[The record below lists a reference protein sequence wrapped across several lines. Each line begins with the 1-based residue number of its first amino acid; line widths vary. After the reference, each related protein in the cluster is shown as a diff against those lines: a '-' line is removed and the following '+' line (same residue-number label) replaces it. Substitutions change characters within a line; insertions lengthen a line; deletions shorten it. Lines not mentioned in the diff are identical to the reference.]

1 MARTLPSQ
9 PEVNIGL
16 VGHVDH
22 GKTTL
27 TQALSGVWTDT
38 HSEERRRGISIKL
51 GYADT
56 AFYKTDSGQYYA
68 TGRRPE
74 GGKDVDSELQRVV
87 SFVDAPGHETLMAI
101 MITGASIMDGAMLMV
116 AANETCPQP
125 QTREHLM
132 ALEIAGIKNIVIVQ
146 NKIDLVTKDRAM
158 ESYKEINE
166 FLKGTIA
173 QNAPII
179 PVSAHHDVNLDV
191 LIEAI
196 EQTIPTPNRQ
206 DDERAVMHI
215 ARSFDVNRPGT
226 RPAKL
231 TGGVI
236 GGSIVEGAFKE
247 GDEIIIG
254 PGRKIEQGN
263 KTRWEPIET
272 TITSMQ
278 GGVLAGI
285 SRVLAGEPFFLNSFK
300 NIANDGREGYIA
312 LAGRRE
318 GDKIIVLDLERFGGE
333 ILCARDSYL
342 CSKGQVSIDAATTFT
357 RGQMG
362 LRLFLSNQNT
372 IFMQKLS
379 GTGLACISGNGTVI
393 RQDLEEGQEM
403 VVDARAVCAFSKT
416 IGYQLRLMSSP
427 LAALFGGEGLFFARL
442 SGPGTFYLQSL
453 PAARQDG
460 GLRDEGEVAV

>member
-56 AFYKTDSGQYYA
+56 AFYKTESGQYYA

-146 NKIDLVTKDRAM
+146 NKIDLVTKERAM
-158 ESYKEINE
+158 ESYKEIKD
-166 FLKGTIA
+166 FLEGTIA
-173 QNAPII
+173 HNAPVI
-179 PVSAHHDVNLDV
+179 PVSAHHDVNLDI

-196 EQTIPTPNRQ
+196 EQTIPTPDRQ
-206 DDERAVMHI
+206 EDERAVMHI

-236 GGSIVEGAFKE
+236 GGSIVEGAFRE

-278 GGVLAGI
+278 GGGGKRDVMMAGGLCGLGTLLDPSITTADNLSGQVLAKK
-285 SRVLAGEPFFLNSFK
+285 GELPTIRTECA
-300 NIANDGREGYIA
+300 IAVELMAAMVSGDGEGA
-312 LAGRRE
+312 
-318 GDKIIVLDLERFGGE
+318 DKIYPLRNNEMLMVNVATSTSVGVV
-333 ILCARDSYL
+333 
-342 CSKGQVSIDAATTFT
+342 KGAEKGKATLH
-357 RGQMG
+357 
-362 LRLFLSNQNT
+362 LRLP
-372 IFMQKLS
+372 IC
-379 GTGLACISGNGTVI
+379 A
-393 RQDLEEGQEM
+393 DEGQR
-403 VVDARAVCAFSKT
+403 VSLSRRVGARWRLIGHGT
-416 IGYQLRLMSSP
+416 IQ
-427 LAALFGGEGLFFARL
+427 
-442 SGPGTFYLQSL
+442 
-453 PAARQDG
+453 
-460 GLRDEGEVAV
+460 

>member
-74 GGKDVDSELQRVV
+74 GGKDIDSELQRVV

-146 NKIDLVTKDRAM
+146 NKIDLVTKERAM
-158 ESYKEINE
+158 ESYNEIKK
-166 FLKGTIA
+166 FLEGTIA
-173 QNAPII
+173 QNAPVI
-179 PVSAHHDVNLDV
+179 PVSAHHDVNLDI

-206 DDERAVMHI
+206 EDERAVMHI

-236 GGSIVEGAFKE
+236 GGSIVEGAFRE

-278 GGVLAGI
+278 GGGGKRDVMMAGGLCGLGTLLDPSITTADNLSGQVLAKKGELPTIRTECSI
-285 SRVLAGEPFFLNSFK
+285 SVELMETMVSGDGEG
-300 NIANDGREGYIA
+300 A
-312 LAGRRE
+312 
-318 GDKIIVLDLERFGGE
+318 DKIYPLRNNEMLMVNVATSTSVGVV
-333 ILCARDSYL
+333 
-342 CSKGQVSIDAATTFT
+342 KGAEKGKATLH
-357 RGQMG
+357 
-362 LRLFLSNQNT
+362 LRLP
-372 IFMQKLS
+372 IC
-379 GTGLACISGNGTVI
+379 A
-393 RQDLEEGQEM
+393 DEGQR
-403 VVDARAVCAFSKT
+403 VSLSRRVGARWRLIGHGT
-416 IGYQLRLMSSP
+416 IQ
-427 LAALFGGEGLFFARL
+427 
-442 SGPGTFYLQSL
+442 
-453 PAARQDG
+453 
-460 GLRDEGEVAV
+460 

>member
-56 AFYKTDSGQYYA
+56 AFYKTESGQYYA

-146 NKIDLVTKDRAM
+146 NKIDLVTKERAM
-158 ESYKEINE
+158 ESYKEIKE
-166 FLKGTIA
+166 FLEGTIA
-173 QNAPII
+173 HNAPVI
-179 PVSAHHDVNLDV
+179 PVSAHHDVNLDI

-196 EQTIPTPNRQ
+196 EQTIPTPDRQ
-206 DDERAVMHI
+206 EDERAVMHI

-236 GGSIVEGAFKE
+236 GGSIVEGAFRE

-278 GGVLAGI
+278 GGGGKRDVMMAGGLCGLGTLLDPSITTADNLSGQVLAKK
-285 SRVLAGEPFFLNSFK
+285 GELPTIRTECA
-300 NIANDGREGYIA
+300 IAVELMAAMVSGDGEGA
-312 LAGRRE
+312 
-318 GDKIIVLDLERFGGE
+318 DKIYPLRNNEMLMVNVATSTSVGVV
-333 ILCARDSYL
+333 
-342 CSKGQVSIDAATTFT
+342 KGAEKGKATLH
-357 RGQMG
+357 
-362 LRLFLSNQNT
+362 LRLP
-372 IFMQKLS
+372 IC
-379 GTGLACISGNGTVI
+379 A
-393 RQDLEEGQEM
+393 DEGQR
-403 VVDARAVCAFSKT
+403 VSLSRRVGARWRLIGHGT
-416 IGYQLRLMSSP
+416 IQ
-427 LAALFGGEGLFFARL
+427 
-442 SGPGTFYLQSL
+442 
-453 PAARQDG
+453 
-460 GLRDEGEVAV
+460 